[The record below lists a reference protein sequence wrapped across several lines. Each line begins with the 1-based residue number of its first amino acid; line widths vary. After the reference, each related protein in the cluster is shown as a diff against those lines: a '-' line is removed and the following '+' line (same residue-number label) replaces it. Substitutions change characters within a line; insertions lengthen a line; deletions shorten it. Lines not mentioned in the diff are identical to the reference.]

1 MSSQNP
7 YDDEPTYLDLGQW
20 LRIAVTGASVLAL
33 ALLLYLAAT
42 DQGPSLPSSAS
53 PNPIIPP
60 DTREPTPPGSP
71 ESGDAERA
79 TATPTG
85 TPTATP
91 TARATRSALGAQAT
105 QTAQSI
111 PEMVQTAACVRRS
124 CNEFYSRD
132 ELNAYLAQCPN
143 DYGKFDRDGDSRT
156 CYDADDW

>member
-7 YDDEPTYLDLGQW
+7 YDDDEPTYLDLGQW

-33 ALLLYLAAT
+33 VIVLFLAAT
-42 DQGPSLPSSAS
+42 DQGPSLPLSLS
-53 PNPIIPP
+53 PNPTIPLGA
-60 DTREPTPPGSP
+60 DEPTPPSSVESP
-71 ESGDAERA
+71 
-79 TATPTG
+79 TASPTG

-91 TARATRSALGAQAT
+91 TADATRSALGVRAT

-111 PEMVQTAACVRRS
+111 PEMVQTAACVRLT

-132 ELNAYLAQCPN
+132 ELNAYLAQCPD
-143 DYGKFDRDGDSRT
+143 DYGRFDRDGDGRT